1 MKIPAR
7 VVTLVVGNPLV
18 ADVTVEAGGVAVITA
33 KGHGTTNIVA
43 LGNVDYVNGV
53 AVKVLTS
60 DGLYHLG
67 SAMTRQPN
75 CGLLQ

>member
-1 MKIPAR
+1 
-7 VVTLVVGNPLV
+7 
-18 ADVTVEAGGVAVITA
+18 
-33 KGHGTTNIVA
+33 
-43 LGNVDYVNGV
+43 VDYVNGV